1 MAEAQITTDGIEE
14 TLSVAPIIPT
24 ECDSNLS
31 HQEMVHMVQYM
42 AKAMQKNH
50 HLQMLTRLPPD
61 VRRRLR
67 ALRKLQLQTNN
78 IEMEFH
84 RKEFELE
91 KEFQVKHS
99 AILKKR
105 FDIVSGE
112 YEPIDEECDYPDP
125 DLLQRIDEN
134 ISLFTHI
141 NVNVAEGCATPIK
154 GIPNFWLHILYSN
167 AMLDFLLHDGDED
180 ILNHLIDIR
189 TTYKSE
195 PHFSFILE
203 FEFSENP
210 FFENAILT
218 KEYLLKMKFNDVL
231 LYEGPEICKTIGC
244 DIKWKSEKTPGHPSF
259 LDFFNP
265 PVLPTDAMDPSYEDI
280 KNVLESDFEIGNYIK
295 DHIIPKATLCYTG
308 EFHDG
313 CEECDSD
320 SGAEEGHEYDLD
332 DEKFEG

>member
-1 MAEAQITTDGIEE
+1 MAEAQITTESIEQ
-14 TLSVAPIIPT
+14 TLTVEPINPT
-24 ECDSNLS
+24 ANLS
-31 HQEMVHMVQYM
+31 QQDMVHMVQYM
-42 AKAMQKNH
+42 AKAMQKNS
-50 HLQMLTRLPPD
+50 HLQMLSRLSPD

-99 AILKKR
+99 EILKKR
-105 FDIVSGE
+105 FEIVSGE
-112 YEPIDEECDYPDP
+112 YEPKDEECDYPDP

-141 NVNVAEGCATPIK
+141 NVSEAAEGGTTPIK

-167 AMLDFLLHDGDED
+167 PMLDFILHDGDED

-189 TTYKSE
+189 TTYQSQ
-195 PHFSFILE
+195 PHYSFILE

-210 FFENAILT
+210 FFENSILT
-218 KEYLLKMKFNDVL
+218 KEYFVKIKFDVL
-231 LYEGPEICKTIGC
+231 LYEGPEICKTVGC
-244 DIKWKSEKTPGHPSF
+244 DIKWKKEKNPNEQPSF

-265 PVLPTDAMDPSYEDI
+265 PVLPEVMDPSYEDI
-280 KNVLESDFEIGNYIK
+280 KNLLESDFQIGNYIK

-313 CEECDSD
+313 CEECYSD
-320 SGAEEGHEYDLD
+320 SGAEDDLD
-332 DEKFEG
+332 DYVEDEKLDG